1 MDRSVNFFADQ
12 LIGIRS
18 GVISPGV
25 IDTVRVE
32 YHGTRVPISHVAMTA
47 SDQRRVMVQPYDPQM
62 LGTIDQALKQAGFN
76 AYISSKTQVVIS
88 FSALSGEQ
96 RARVI
101 AHVGRL
107 AEEAKVAVRNI
118 RRKAR
123 QKLTREEL
131 MEAEGALQQMTDE
144 AIERIE
150 ELKQSKLR
158 SL

>member
-1 MDRSVNFFADQ
+1 MDRAVDFFAGQ

-32 YHGTRVPISHVAMTA
+32 YHGTRVPICHIAMTA
-47 SDQRRVMVQPYDPQM
+47 SDQSRVMIQPYDPQM
-62 LGTIDQALKQAGFN
+62 LGAIVRALRQAGFN
-76 AYISSKTQVVIS
+76 AHIHSKSQVVIS
-88 FSALSGEQ
+88 FSVLSGEQ

-123 QKLTREEL
+123 QKLSREDVKEFD
-131 MEAEGALQQMTDE
+131 GALQQMTDD
-144 AIERIE
+144 AIERVE
-150 ELKQSKLR
+150 ELKQHKLR